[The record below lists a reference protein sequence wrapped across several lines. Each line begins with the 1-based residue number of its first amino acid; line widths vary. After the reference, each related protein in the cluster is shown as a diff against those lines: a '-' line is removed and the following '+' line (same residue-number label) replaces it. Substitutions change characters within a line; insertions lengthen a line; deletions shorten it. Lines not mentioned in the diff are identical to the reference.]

1 MIFVLAGGIGR
12 DLSYVFV
19 RANKYILS
27 AIMSTIEY
35 TVPNTGPGSLNLK
48 KKVNLEVK
56 TVKVKVGSRSRIEI

>member
-19 RANKYILS
+19 RANKYILL